1 MTIKRLVV
9 DASVAL
15 KWVLRD
21 EEATLQAD
29 ALLNDLLAGRVS
41 LFAPSLFDY
50 EITNALKVTVAKGR
64 MTESKAQTA
73 LADFRLYSIE
83 RMDFPPV
90 QDAAFKFA
98 LQYNRSA
105 YDSAYVALAQSLGGW
120 LFTGDKRLFNAIGE
134 AIDWVKWIGDYRFES
149 IPIIE
154 GSE

>member
-1 MTIKRLVV
+1 VTIKRLVV

-29 ALLNDLLAGRVS
+29 ALLTDLLAGRLS
-41 LFAPSLFDY
+41 LFVPTLFDY

-64 MTESKAQTA
+64 IAESKAQTA

-83 RMDFPPV
+83 RMDFLPG

-98 LQYNRSA
+98 LQYNRSV
-105 YDSAYVALAQSLGGW
+105 YDSAYLALAQSLGSGFS
-120 LFTGDKRLFNAIGE
+120 LATNACSMPLVE
-134 AIDWVKWIGDYRFES
+134 
-149 IPIIE
+149 
-154 GSE
+154 